1 MAEIDLEAAR
11 ARLWQ
16 ERERIE
22 RLIAARE
29 AEVDEGGAADD
40 ETALEERERGDLSRS
55 IVEGEQQQALLAD
68 LRANLEEID
77 AALERIEAGTYGID
91 EVTGEPIAP
100 ERLEAYPTARTNVR

>member
-1 MAEIDLEAAR
+1 MAEIDLDAAR
-11 ARLWQ
+11 ARLLE

-29 AEVDEGGAADD
+29 GDVEESGASDD
-40 ETALEERERGDLSRS
+40 EAAPEEYERGDLSRS

-77 AALERIEAGTYGID
+77 AALERIENGTYGID
-91 EVTGEPIAP
+91 EETGEPIAP
-100 ERLEAYPTARTNVR
+100 ERLEAFPTARTNVR